1 MLERFTNRL
10 EEGIISLL
18 LVTMTLIVT
27 YEIAVRLMA
36 PMLLEMGYLPDVMW
50 TEELTMILSAW
61 MVLLG
66 ASYGVKVGSH
76 IGVDAVV
83 RLLPD
88 RTRRVVSLAAVALC
102 LVYCGVFLYGAWD
115 TLVLAWEINIE
126 LEDLPVPEWVAE
138 SVLLIGFVLLFYR
151 FAQLG
156 WSIFKGEATGFHL
169 ADEAREALEGH
180 AEDGDEET
188 AK

>member
-1 MLERFTNRL
+1 MLARFINRL
-10 EEGIISLL
+10 EEGVISLL
-18 LVTMTLIVT
+18 LVAMTLIVT
-27 YEIAVRLMA
+27 YEIIIRLMA
-36 PMLLEMGYLPDVMW
+36 PILLDMGFLPDVMW

-88 RTRRVVSLAAVALC
+88 KTRRLVSLAAVALC

-115 TLVLAWEINIE
+115 TLVLAWEIDIE
-126 LEDLPVPEWVAE
+126 LEDLPIPEWAAE
-138 SVLLIGFVLLFYR
+138 SILLIGFVLLFIR
-151 FAQLG
+151 FAELG
-156 WSIFKGEATGFHL
+156 WAIFKGEATGFHL

-180 AEDGDEET
+180 GKDGEGET